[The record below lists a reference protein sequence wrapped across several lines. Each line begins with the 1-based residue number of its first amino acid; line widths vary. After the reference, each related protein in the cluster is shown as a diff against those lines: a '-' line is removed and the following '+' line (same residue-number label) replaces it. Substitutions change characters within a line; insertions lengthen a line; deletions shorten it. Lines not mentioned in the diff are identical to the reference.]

1 MAEVALHFQ
10 EGFSGET
17 VQILVNG
24 EPIGERSLKTRNQI
38 GLAHMERIEV
48 SSGDQI
54 EIKIA
59 GLSGAKVKIVYA
71 PSSIKINLVDK
82 KLIVEQTNEELRYL

>member
-1 MAEVALHFQ
+1 MTEVALHFQ

-24 EPIGERSLKTRNQI
+24 KPIGERSLKTRNQI
-38 GLAHMERIEV
+38 GLAHIERIEV

-59 GLSGAKVKIVYA
+59 GLSEAKVKIIDVS
-71 PSSIKINLVDK
+71 SSIKINLVDK
-82 KLIVEQTNEELRYL
+82 KLIVGQTNEELRYL

>member
-38 GLAHMERIEV
+38 GLAHIERIEV

-59 GLSGAKVKIVYA
+59 GLSGAKVKIVYV

>member
-1 MAEVALHFQ
+1 MTEIALHFQ

-38 GLAHMERIEV
+38 GLAHIERIEV

-54 EIKIA
+54 ELKIS
-59 GLSGAKVKIVYA
+59 GLSDTKVKITGDA
-71 PSSIKINLVDK
+71 SSIKINLVDK
-82 KLIVEQTNEELRYL
+82 KLIAEQTNEELRYL